1 MSEEVE
7 QYVQKL
13 KVTEL
18 REELKKRGLGQSG
31 VKAVLA
37 QRLQEAM
44 EAEGETGNH
53 KESEEPANEEG
64 TTYLL
69 CHFVHFP
76 FSLGDSEV
84 DIEEVAGE
92 PSAPQNDEVSYYN
105 LILRPIQREMQ
116 QIYILLCGM

>member
-1 MSEEVE
+1 MSEDVE

-18 REELKKRGLGQSG
+18 REELKKRGLALGG

-53 KESEEPANEEG
+53 KEPEEPANEEG
-64 TTYLL
+64 TAYLL
-69 CHFVHFP
+69 YHTVH

-84 DIEEVAGE
+84 DIEGDANE
-92 PSAPQNDEVSYYN
+92 PNDVPQSDEVSYYDMM
-105 LILRPIQREMQ
+105 LRPI
-116 QIYILLCGM
+116 